1 MSTRD
6 RLFEI
11 AKALFERDGLAGL
24 SVRAIGREAGLS
36 TMAIYRHFRDRD
48 ALIDALMDDGFGAW
62 EAIVMAI
69 DPADPLAWLRSVTE
83 AFSAFAVSDPHR
95 FDAAF
100 LLPAR
105 TARRYPDDFAAG
117 RSPVIALMKTQIER
131 VQAQFQGVA
140 APADEVALCLSA
152 LAQGLVSMQRA
163 GRFATEDQF
172 FQHYRSVM
180 RRAIYSFL
188 TINDS
193 ERRAKADPP

>member
-1 MSTRD
+1 
-6 RLFEI
+6 LFEI
-11 AKALFERDGLAGL
+11 AKALFERHGLAGL

-62 EAIVMAI
+62 EATVMAI
-69 DPADPLAWLRSVTE
+69 DPADPLAWLHLVTE
-83 AFSAFAVSDPHR
+83 AFSVFAVSEPHR

-131 VQAQFQGVA
+131 VQAQGQAVA

-163 GRFATEDQF
+163 GRFATQDQF

-180 RRAIYSFL
+180 LRAIHSFL

-193 ERRAKADPP
+193 ERRAKTDPP